1 MSLYKESNERQLK
14 ISRIYIDMTPS
25 KIREKILKK
34 ETLFPRFRP
43 LVQTRSLIVTYTP
56 RHN

>member
-14 ISRIYIDMTPS
+14 LAADMTPS
-25 KIREKILKK
+25 KTREKILKK

-43 LVQTRSLIVTYTP
+43 LAQTRSLIVTYTP
-56 RHN
+56 KHN